1 MTKKVL
7 IMTQNFYPVIGS
19 AGNRM
24 KNIFQL
30 LNKNNIETRVLT
42 IEPSYP
48 NKNLYKN
55 KEFWD
60 DEELNNET
68 KNIIRVPIK
77 NKKFSSSIFSRL
89 FFYLEIMVRFI
100 VTLWK
105 IRKEKFDYIL
115 VSTPPIFI
123 VFSAFI
129 GKFLTKSKVILE
141 VRDLWPDSLLGVKAF
156 DSRLTIRF
164 FRYLER
170 RMYQKADAIVINSKG
185 FEKHITDKIR
195 HAEKPIVYIPNGPRE
210 NEITSN
216 REFDREF
223 SVVYT
228 GNIGLAQDID
238 RLKAI
243 AKSLHEHNIV
253 FNVIGYGIKAGDFAD
268 YLEKNNLIGV
278 RVYKPTTRK
287 KSLDLIRQSNIAIA
301 FLNDEGVFSTVLPGK
316 IIDYITCKTPVVAGV
331 KGTAAELINNNK
343 VGFAFESRDVD
354 KMIHKIIELKQD
366 SNKLKELAENCEKVV
381 KQEFL
386 WETNISK
393 LIGIIESK

>member
-30 LNKNNIETRVLT
+30 LNENNIETKVLT

-48 NKNLYKN
+48 NKNLYKS

-60 DEELNNET
+60 DEELNKET
-68 KNIIRVPIK
+68 KKIIRVPIK
-77 NKKFSSSIFSRL
+77 NKKYSNSIFSRL

-100 VTLWK
+100 ITLWK
-105 IRKEKFDYIL
+105 LRKEKIDYIL

-129 GKFLTKSKVILE
+129 GRFLTNSKIILE

-156 DSRLTIRF
+156 DSHLTIRF
-164 FRYLER
+164 FRFLEKK
-170 RMYQKADAIVINSKG
+170 MYQKADAIVINSKG
-185 FEKHITDKIR
+185 FEKHIT
-195 HAEKPIVYIPNGPRE
+195 EKLGHDEKTIVYIPNGPRE
-210 NEITSN
+210 SELTKH
-216 REFDREF
+216 REFSSEF

-228 GNIGLAQDID
+228 GNIGLAQDIG

-243 AKSLHEHNIV
+243 AKSLHEHNIR
-253 FNVIGYGIKAGDFAD
+253 FNVIGYGIKVAELVNFI
-268 YLEKNNLIGV
+268 ETENLSNV
-278 RVYKPTTRK
+278 RIFNPATRK
-287 KSLDLIRQSNIAIA
+287 KSLDLIRESNIAIA
-301 FLNDEGVFSTVLPGK
+301 FLNDEDVFSTVLPGK
-316 IIDYITCKTPVVAGV
+316 IIDYITCSTPVIAGV
-331 KGTAAELINNNK
+331 EGTAADLINHNK
-343 VGFAFESRDVD
+343 VGYAYESRDIA
-354 KMIHKIIELKQD
+354 KMIHKIMELKQD
-366 SNKLKELAENCEKVV
+366 NKKLEELSDNCEKVIQ
-381 KQEFL
+381 QEFL

-393 LIGIIESK
+393 LIGIIDK